1 MAAHDSTLELRI
13 DTRVVR
19 QLGAELI
26 TDPEQALLELVKN
39 SYDADADRCR
49 VQIDTNTKA
58 YFAQGKRL
66 EPPTATDD
74 ESDNN
79 LPDGATALYGRI
91 TVEDDGPGITLSEI
105 KARWLLISGSEKRP
119 DSGKEKSSTKKG
131 RTPLGDKGI
140 GRLGTMR
147 LGDCVQFVS
156 RPKGTTKDA
165 AGVEFQWSEFDAA
178 KTLNQVPVRE
188 VLARPTSG
196 FSTRVMIEG
205 LEDGSHWKSNDQS
218 ELQARISRLIS
229 PFSKEHPLRVAI
241 SIDGQEL
248 ELQRLKQDLDLYST
262 ARHSFSF
269 KREIEKKKPRDTLE
283 LTTEVAADFFGEKW
297 SSDDQNNFF
306 SSYTKRYPKFGLSRG
321 SGSAAQ
327 KRWIYRIVRK
337 VNCSE
342 LKDYDSTNYPGDFS
356 GSIYSLN
363 FRMLPNADELSQ
375 NSDQQTGA
383 TPPTGSLKS
392 LFQKLA
398 GVSIYRDGFGVRIDP
413 DWLDMSANVTS
424 GGSWYGLRRTN
435 TVGHIDITSRG
446 NSSLVEKSDREGFV
460 DTAPWRQFLL
470 LAKKLRDEINDI
482 YEALRRGFND
492 SRKVKT
498 GTAEQAPTPEGAIRT
513 LSSQAKFGQDV
524 RSTLASQQAVLEK
537 ATELFTKAKG
547 VSENEARLFKDQT
560 AKALKAIRGF
570 TKQGSAPSVDS
581 SVELL
586 REEIQALRSQV
597 RTAYDFIAAGMA
609 AETLAHEV
617 HPLLDRASELI
628 LKSQRSAQ
636 KAALVQASNDL
647 QGARSYVRL
656 VGKQVSILNPM
667 LKIYRETKD
676 TVKISEFLKEYEAY
690 VERRMTDEH
699 ISLAVNVAKP
709 FTVHIPRGRL
719 MQVVDNLVRNSE
731 YWLQVPASQST
742 VKKPKITIDVSKP
755 IISIFDN
762 GLGVKT
768 EIEDRL
774 FGMFVSDKP
783 KDTGRG
789 LGLFI
794 TREILLRYGCDVTLS
809 DARNAHGRRY
819 RFDIDL
825 AAVTQ

>member
-1 MAAHDSTLELRI
+1 MAAHDSSLELRI

-49 VQIDTNTKA
+49 VQIDTNVETH
-58 YFAQGKRL
+58 FVQGKRL
-66 EPPTATDD
+66 ETVV
-74 ESDNN
+74 SDSDRVQEA
-79 LPDGATALYGRI
+79 PDGAQTLKGRI
-91 TVEDDGPGITLSEI
+91 TVEDDGPGVTLNQI
-105 KARWLLISGSEKRP
+105 KDRWLLISGSEKRP

-156 RPKGTTKDA
+156 RPKGTKQDA

-178 KTLNQVPVRE
+178 QTLNQVPVRE
-188 VLARPTSG
+188 IFARPNNG
-196 FSTRVMIEG
+196 FSTRVMVEG
-205 LEDGSHWKSNDQS
+205 LEDGDHWKSNDQS

-229 PFSKEHPLRVAI
+229 PFSKEHPLRVSI
-241 SIDGQEL
+241 SIDGQDL

-262 ARHSFSF
+262 ARHTFSL
-269 KREIEKKKPRDTLE
+269 KRIIDKKVPRDTLE
-283 LTTEVAADFFGEKW
+283 LTTEIASDFFGAKW
-297 SSDDQNNFF
+297 SNDDQKNFF
-306 SSYTKRYPKFGLSRG
+306 ASYTKRYPKFGLL
-321 SGSAAQ
+321 SGSSISTQ
-327 KRWIYRIVRK
+327 KRWIYRVVRSLD
-337 VNCSE
+337 CSQ
-342 LKDYDSTNYPGDFS
+342 LKEYDAANYPGDFS

-363 FRMLPNADELSQ
+363 FKMLPNPDDLSQ
-375 NSDQQTGA
+375 SSSEQTGA

-413 DWLDMSANVTS
+413 DWLEMSANVTS

-435 TVGHIDITSRG
+435 TVGHIDITSRQ
-446 NSSLVEKSDREGFV
+446 NSALVEKSDREGFV

-470 LAKKLRDEINDI
+470 FAKKLRDEINDI
-482 YEALRRGFND
+482 YEALRRGFNE
-492 SRKVKT
+492 SRKAQINDVD
-498 GTAEQAPTPEGAIRT
+498 QAPTPEGAIRM
-513 LSSQAKFGQDV
+513 LSSQAKYGQEI
-524 RSTLASQQAVLEK
+524 RSTLTSHQAILEK
-537 ATELFTKAKG
+537 ATELFGKVKG
-547 VSENEARLFKDQT
+547 VSESETRQFKDQT
-560 AKALKAIRGF
+560 TKALKALRGL
-570 TKQGSAPSVDS
+570 KRQESVPSIDA

-586 REEIQALRSQV
+586 REELQALRSQV

-628 LKSQRSAQ
+628 LKSQKSVQ
-636 KAALVQASNDL
+636 KAGLVQASNDL

-676 TVKISEFLKEYEAY
+676 TVKVSEFLKDYEGY
-690 VERRMTDEH
+690 VERRMADQQ
-699 ISLAVNVAKP
+699 ISLTVNLTKP
-709 FTVHIPRGRL
+709 FTVHLPRGRL

-742 VKKPKITIDVSKP
+742 VKRPKITIDVSKP
-755 IISIFDN
+755 VISVFDN

-825 AAVTQ
+825 TAVTQ

>member
-1 MAAHDSTLELRI
+1 MADHDSSLELRI

-49 VQIDTNTKA
+49 VQIDTSAKE
-58 YFAQGKRL
+58 YFAEGKRM
-66 EPPTATDD
+66 EAPPVASNDVSSEAPTALT
-74 ESDNN
+74 
-79 LPDGATALYGRI
+79 GRI
-91 TVEDDGPGITLSEI
+91 TIEDDGPGITLEEI

-119 DSGKEKSSTKKG
+119 DSGMVKSSTKKG

-156 RPKGTTKDA
+156 RPKGSTKEA
-165 AGVEFQWSEFDAA
+165 SGVEFQWSEFDAA

-188 VLARPTSG
+188 VSASPTKG

-205 LEDGSHWKSNDQS
+205 LEDANHWKSPDQS

-229 PFSKEHPLRVAI
+229 PFSKEHPLRVSI

-262 ARHSFSF
+262 GRHSFSL
-269 KREIEKKKPRDTLE
+269 KRVIEKEKPRDTLE
-283 LTTEVAADFFGEKW
+283 LTTEITADFFGEKW
-297 SSDDQNNFF
+297 SADNESSFF
-306 SSYTKRYPKFGLSRG
+306 SKFTKRYPKFGLARVAG
-321 SGSAAQ
+321 DATQ

-337 VNCSE
+337 VDCRE
-342 LKDYDSTNYPGDFS
+342 IKDYQSDNYPGDFS

-363 FRMLPNADELSQ
+363 FRMLPNADDTTQS
-375 NSDQQTGA
+375 SDQQVGA
-383 TPPTGSLKS
+383 TPPSGSLKS

-446 NSSLVEKSDREGFV
+446 NASLVEKSDREGFV

-482 YEALRRGFND
+482 YETLRRGFND
-492 SRKVKT
+492 SRKPKT
-498 GTAEQAPTPEGAIRT
+498 ESAGKAPTPEGAIRE
-513 LSSQAKFGQDV
+513 LSIQAKFGQDV
-524 RSTLASQQAVLEK
+524 RSTLESQQAVLEK
-537 ATELFTKAKG
+537 AEELFSNATGISAK
-547 VSENEARLFKDQT
+547 EAQSFKDQT
-560 AKALKAIRGF
+560 RIALKAIQGF
-570 TKQGSAPSVDS
+570 RKRESAASVDA

-636 KAALVQASNDL
+636 KSGLTQISNDL

-676 TVKISEFLKEYEAY
+676 TVKLSEFLKEYEAY
-690 VERRMTDEH
+690 VERRMLDEN
-699 ISLAVNVAKP
+699 IALAVNVAKP

-719 MQVVDNLVRNSE
+719 MQIVDNLVRNSE
-731 YWLQVPASQST
+731 YWLQVPAAQST
-742 VKKPKITIDVSKP
+742 VKAPTITIEVSKP
-755 IISIFDN
+755 TISVFDN
-762 GLGVKT
+762 GIGVKT
-768 EIEDRL
+768 EIEDRI

-794 TREILLRYGCDVTLS
+794 TREILLRYGCDVALS
-809 DARNAHGRRY
+809 EARNAHGRRY

-825 AAVTQ
+825 ASVTQ